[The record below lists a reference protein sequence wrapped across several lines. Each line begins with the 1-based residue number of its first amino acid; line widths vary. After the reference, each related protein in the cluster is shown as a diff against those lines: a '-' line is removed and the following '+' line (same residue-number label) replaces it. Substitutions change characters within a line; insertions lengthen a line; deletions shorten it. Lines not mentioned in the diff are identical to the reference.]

1 MNFPSDTDDSCSP
14 STTEPRP
21 ADVRVAAMNLLA
33 RREHSLQELQQ
44 KLQRRFADAGMVAE
58 VLHVLRE
65 ENLQSD
71 QRYAESLL
79 RQRLS
84 RGYGPLR
91 LRREMRERGLDDA
104 AIDIAHAAV
113 QPDWFALAESAYL
126 KKFGSDPAGGVVATE
141 RTEQSQGNREEQRA
155 LQQAAL
161 REKARRSR
169 FMQYRGF
176 LPEHFCH
183 LLED

>member
-1 MNFPSDTDDSCSP
+1 MHNPSAPDDN
-14 STTEPRP
+14 STPTPRP

-44 KLQRRFADAGMVAE
+44 KLQRRFADATTVAD
-58 VLHVLRE
+58 VLEALRE

-91 LRREMRERGLDDA
+91 LHREMRERGLDEA
-104 AIDIAHAAV
+104 AIEVAEAAV
-113 QPDWFALAESAYL
+113 QPDWFALAESAYR
-126 KKFGSDPAGGVVATE
+126 KKFGGGSATVTQDAE
-141 RTEQSQGNREEQRA
+141 PSQYSREQQRA
-155 LQQAAL
+155 LHQAAL

-176 LPEHFCH
+176 SSEHFRH
-183 LLED
+183 LLDC